1 MAEIDLQG
9 CSDIAYR
16 LTLEDFQLDIGEK
29 LSEDQA
35 RVDCW
40 RRHFRRLRD
49 GQPMAAA
56 LPIEPPQV
64 IAA

>member
-1 MAEIDLQG
+1 M

-16 LTLEDFQLDIGEK
+16 HTLEDFGLALGEK

-35 RVDCW
+35 RIDCW

-49 GQPMAAA
+49 GQPMAAP
-56 LPIEPPQV
+56 LPTEPPQAM
-64 IAA
+64 AA